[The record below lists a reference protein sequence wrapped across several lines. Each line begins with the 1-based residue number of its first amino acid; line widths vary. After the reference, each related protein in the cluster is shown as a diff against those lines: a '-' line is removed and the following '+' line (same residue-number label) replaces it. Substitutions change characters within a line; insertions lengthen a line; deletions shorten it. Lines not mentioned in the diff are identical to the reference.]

1 MTKLVKRTRK
11 GRAAVQEPYRC
22 AACRRPEGD
31 CSADPCEAVIAD
43 RGAVAVD
50 VAINT
55 ATWTLAEVVYDTLVE
70 VPHDARI
77 MAALAMLPEVS
88 F

>member
-1 MTKLVKRTRK
+1 MAKGRTKARK
-11 GRAAVQEPYRC
+11 GRAIERQEP
-22 AACRRPEGD
+22 
-31 CSADPCEAVIAD
+31 
-43 RGAVAVD
+43 VAVD

-55 ATWTLAEVVYDTLVE
+55 ATWSLADVVYETLVE

-77 MAALAMLPEVS
+77 MAALAMLPEVTV

>member
-1 MTKLVKRTRK
+1 MCNGVKEATSEGLEMAKQGQKARK
-11 GRAAVQEPYRC
+11 GRAAVQQNEP
-22 AACRRPEGD
+22 
-31 CSADPCEAVIAD
+31 
-43 RGAVAVD
+43 VAVD

-55 ATWTLAEVVYDTLVE
+55 ATWSLAEVVYEVLVE